1 MKICWDTLDRLEIIK
16 DSEGNLTFKKGGSYY
31 IESKSNCLFCG
42 EPFLKC
48 KYPLGTERNFC
59 SYSCTRSYAAI
70 NNAKISVGDRFGK
83 WEVIKMT
90 EERPFGNIGYLC
102 KCDCGTERVVD
113 SVSLTRGTSC
123 SCGCTL
129 AYRNKKRAINL
140 VGYKSENYEVINKYV
155 SNDSGILWRCL
166 CRCGNYFYASASHI
180 KANSIKSCGCARNK
194 YGTYRP
200 ISELG
205 ITPYEAYKD
214 SFDGIE
220 ELSYEVHKD
229 YGIKILLVKCA
240 YCGKL
245 YMPSNSAA
253 KLRIACI
260 YGKTAGEG
268 RFYCSDNCKEACPIF
283 KRIWWPKGF
292 KKATS
297 REVQPQ
303 LRQMVLARDNYEC
316 QICGK
321 NQEEVQ
327 LHCHH
332 MEGIRHN
339 PIESADID
347 VCVTLCKEHHKEV
360 HKLPGCSYYDFRCI
374 KN

>member
-1 MKICWDTLDRLEIIK
+1 MKICWDNLNKLEVIK
-16 DSEGNLTFKKGGSYY
+16 DVSGGLTFKKGHSYY
-31 IESKSNCLFCG
+31 VESESKCLFCG
-42 EPFLKC
+42 EPFLRV
-48 KYPLGTERNFC
+48 KYPLNTERQFC
-59 SYSCTRSYAAI
+59 CTSCARSYLVI
-70 NNAKISVGDRFGK
+70 INAKIIPGVMFGK

-102 KCDCGTERVVD
+102 RCVCGTERVVD
-113 SVSLTRGTSC
+113 SASLRRGTST

-129 AYRNKKRAINL
+129 VQRNKDRAIDL
-140 VGYKSENYEVINKYV
+140 VGYESENYKVIAKSV
-155 SNDSGILWRCL
+155 SKDSGIMWKCL

-180 KANSIKSCGCARNK
+180 KNNSIKSCGCIRNK
-194 YGTYRP
+194 YGTYKP
-200 ISELG
+200 IAELG

-214 SFDGIE
+214 SFGNIE
-220 ELSYEVHKD
+220 KISYKVHEE
-229 YGIKILLVKCA
+229 YGINVLLVRCA

-245 YMPSNSAA
+245 YMPSISAV
-253 KLRIACI
+253 KLRLNCI
-260 YGKTAGEG
+260 EGKNAGEG
-268 RFYCSDNCKEACPIF
+268 RFYCSDNCKAACPIF
-283 KRIWWPKGF
+283 KRILWPKGF

-321 NQEEVQ
+321 NQQEAQ

-332 MEGIRHN
+332 IEGIHHN

-347 VCVTLCKEHHKEV
+347 ICITLCKACHKKV

-374 KN
+374 K